1 MGALFMASP
10 SQLAYNSYMK
20 SLFLRLSTFLLPST
34 LFIFGLGLSLLMVFG
49 QPQPIKSA
57 VTDSG
62 LYSVLVD
69 DVLAEQG
76 QTTIGT
82 LSIPLTDPHIKQAI
96 AQAFTPA
103 VLQNAGDQI
112 LDGFY
117 AWIQGKTEQPVISVN
132 LNGAKEQAAEN
143 IATYV
148 AARVASLPTCS
159 TSELYQI
166 YNSGALA
173 SGNYYSFT
181 CRPASLSTQ
190 TVHDTVN
197 QSILGS
203 SDFANKITLDASTIT
218 DENGQPLYKKLSFIP
233 KGYKITVWSTYATGV
248 IALLAI
254 AGIIFLRSNK
264 RLGLKRAA
272 IVLLAVGIPSML
284 LAIATAWGSTY
295 LERLITSASGNTAAL
310 QVKFAAIAREL
321 VTDVRTWWL
330 WISGIEIALGIGLL
344 VGLRFSRKLV
354 VVPPV
359 PRIDDVT
366 PIKEVERHPAP
377 QNKIEL

>member
-1 MGALFMASP
+1 
-10 SQLAYNSYMK
+10 
-20 SLFLRLSTFLLPST
+20 
-34 LFIFGLGLSLLMVFG
+34 
-49 QPQPIKSA
+49 
-57 VTDSG
+57 
-62 LYSVLVD
+62 
-69 DVLAEQG
+69 
-76 QTTIGT
+76 
-82 LSIPLTDPHIKQAI
+82 
-96 AQAFTPA
+96 
-103 VLQNAGDQI
+103 
-112 LDGFY
+112 
-117 AWIQGKTEQPVISVN
+117 
-132 LNGAKEQAAEN
+132 
-143 IATYV
+143 
-148 AARVASLPTCS
+148 
-159 TSELYQI
+159 
-166 YNSGALA
+166 
-173 SGNYYSFT
+173 
-181 CRPASLSTQ
+181 
-190 TVHDTVN
+190 
-197 QSILGS
+197 LGS